1 MTISLAEL
9 FLLCWAILVTGFYL
23 SVRVQHRKFV
33 LMTDAVLR
41 AVADNKASIVVE
53 DDKVTVKGE
62 F

>member
-1 MTISLAEL
+1 
-9 FLLCWAILVTGFYL
+9 
-23 SVRVQHRKFV
+23 
-33 LMTDAVLR
+33 MTDAVLR